1 MEGVGLATGRMVRR
15 KVQRVEVEL
24 LAFHLGPL
32 GQFPA
37 HRDEGVGDV
46 LGQDRDGVTRPDGL
60 TRRWQGH
67 VDGLGD
73 QYRRIPLG
81 AQHRESV
88 VEGGLGLG
96 AGDIDPLAGVGPV
109 LAGQRAHRLP
119 GQRQRRPIPEM
130 FGFGP
135 GQACKIRG
143 GGECGTGRGDGVGQ
157 RGLRQQI
164 GRWLTHATEL
174 S

>member
-1 MEGVGLATGRMVRR
+1 MTRFRTLDHPMIGMIAWD
-15 KVQRVEVEL
+15 
-24 LAFHLGPL
+24 
-32 GQFPA
+32 PA
-37 HRDEGVGDV
+37 RPAEWINDHIAIVHGDV
-46 LGQDRDGVTRPDGL
+46 VGQDRDGVTRPDGL

-88 VEGGLGLG
+88 VEGGLGVG

-119 GQRQRRPIPEM
+119 GQRQRRAITEM
-130 FGFGP
+130 FGLGP
-135 GQACKIRG
+135 GQSVQIRG